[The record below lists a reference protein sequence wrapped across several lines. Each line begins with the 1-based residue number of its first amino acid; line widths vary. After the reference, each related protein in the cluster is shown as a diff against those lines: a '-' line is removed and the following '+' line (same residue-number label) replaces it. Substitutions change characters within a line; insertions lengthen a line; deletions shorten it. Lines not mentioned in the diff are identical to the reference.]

1 MFESHESTVNWK
13 HHVASSILNVFPSC
27 KRSWNIL
34 PNIQILVKAPVRNNL
49 VVRTVV
55 LQAFGESI
63 STQMCSNIWREIEH
77 WNKALEIKLVE
88 VGIGAYDML
97 KEL

>member
-1 MFESHESTVNWK
+1 
-13 HHVASSILNVFPSC
+13 
-27 KRSWNIL
+27 
-34 PNIQILVKAPVRNNL
+34 
-49 VVRTVV
+49 
-55 LQAFGESI
+55 
-63 STQMCSNIWREIEH
+63 MCSNIWSEIKH